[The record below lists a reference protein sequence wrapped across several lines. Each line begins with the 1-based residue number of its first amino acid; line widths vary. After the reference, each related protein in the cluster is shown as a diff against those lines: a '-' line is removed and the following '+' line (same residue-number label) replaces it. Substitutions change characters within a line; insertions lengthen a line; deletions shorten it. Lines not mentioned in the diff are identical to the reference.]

1 MNQLFIL
8 GTLIII
14 ALYSG
19 RLFNKLKFP
28 IVTGYILIGFI
39 IGNVSFFS
47 IAIASYI
54 KNISFYVNTVALS
67 IILFELGAEFTID
80 ILRNMQKKIIIVAFL
95 QSAITFAMI
104 FFTFSF
110 LLDVTMPISALI
122 ATIGIAT
129 APDIT
134 LLTIRETGRRNS
146 FTKFLEDIVTID
158 DLIAEMVFFILF
170 PIVRNYLIH
179 TDNPVHVILFSIKEI
194 IISIILGIL
203 LGLLLSIFSGE
214 FKRRIPAFAGTV
226 GFLCAAIGISILLN
240 SHTIIVLL
248 VTGMIFATTT
258 KNKSAVLNV
267 TRQIDSI
274 IFILFLIVNGFALSF
289 NLIKSVLIPS
299 GLLFIVS
306 RGIGKISGGIVGN
319 FIARMDKKQAIPL
332 GISILPQS
340 TISIYFAAHSKGLL
354 LNSGEKIFAITMS
367 GVIFFEI
374 IGAPLLKWS
383 ISKIKEE

>member
-1 MNQLFIL
+1 MNQLFII

-19 RLFNKLKFP
+19 RLFNKFKFP

-39 IGNVSFFS
+39 IGNVSFF
-47 IAIASYI
+47 AITTSSYI

-67 IILFELGAEFTID
+67 IILFELGTEFTID
-80 ILRNMQKKIIIVAFL
+80 ILRNMQKKVIIVAVL
-95 QSAITFAMI
+95 QSTITFVMI

-110 LLDVTMPISALI
+110 LLNITLPISALI

-170 PIVRNYLIH
+170 PIVRNYLLH

-203 LGLLLSIFSGE
+203 LGLLLSIFSSE

-299 GLLFIVS
+299 GLLFIIS
-306 RGIGKISGGIVGN
+306 RGIGKISGGIAGN